1 MEKVLFLHF
10 VIFMNATEFLRF
22 IISALVVKIDAIE
35 ITEKQDELWTL
46 LTLRVDPSDMGSL
59 IGRGGKTIDSIRTVL
74 RVFGSKA
81 GIRLNIRI
89 LEDARPA
96 SISE

>member
-1 MEKVLFLHF
+1 
-10 VIFMNATEFLRF
+10 MNATEFLRF
-22 IISALVVKIDAIE
+22 IISALVVKTEAIE
-35 ITEKQDELWTL
+35 ITEKQDELGTL

-89 LEDARPA
+89 LEDTKPTVV
-96 SISE
+96 SE

>member
-1 MEKVLFLHF
+1 
-10 VIFMNATEFLRF
+10 MNATEFLRF
-22 IISALVVKIDAIE
+22 IISALVVKTEAIE

-89 LEDARPA
+89 LEDTKPTVV
-96 SISE
+96 SE